1 MTEKYQPLDHR
12 LFGCLKT
19 KSRSFMN
26 FRTASGL
33 LDLFD
38 PDKREFRGEL
48 PEPNPVDKK
57 EATAIL
63 DMEWNDI
70 DETQIK
76 EAWYE
81 SIFKYFPSLEEE
93 DEEELPEL
101 SEEIYNE
108 KQEEMNKM
116 FSGIVG
122 QDNSQKHAYLKDFH
136 M

>member
-1 MTEKYQPLDHR
+1 
-12 LFGCLKT
+12 
-19 KSRSFMN
+19 MN